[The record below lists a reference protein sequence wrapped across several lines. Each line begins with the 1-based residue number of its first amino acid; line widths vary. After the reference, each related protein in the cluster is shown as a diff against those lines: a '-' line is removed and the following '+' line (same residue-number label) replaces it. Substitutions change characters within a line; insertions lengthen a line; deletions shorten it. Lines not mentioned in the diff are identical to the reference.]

1 MSGIPNLPPP
11 GTPMVP
17 APSVPAAVPAVAP
30 MAPAPEAPVVAA
42 APNGV
47 EVPGV
52 VMPVAAAPVA
62 APVYAPVEAP
72 AAAPEAAPVYAAPV
86 AAAPVAPVAVAPM
99 PVSAAPMP
107 TPAAAP
113 NPMAQFNQVA
123 GAVGGGVAGSADLTP
138 LDQIDMSDVE
148 DRPPYAPVLPTAPYY
163 EGVITAIKNTGAAPS
178 GGTNYYLGIVFTF
191 PEQVVVEGNVL
202 VLKGLAISD
211 NVQIGND
218 NTRWKLKSLAQA
230 CDLYD
235 ENLKRI
241 KPGVNIMSF
250 LNRKVRFKVKTEMSN
265 GNPPEPRNKIA
276 GEYLKPLT

>member
-1 MSGIPNLPPP
+1 
-11 GTPMVP
+11 
-17 APSVPAAVPAVAP
+17 
-30 MAPAPEAPVVAA
+30 
-42 APNGV
+42 
-47 EVPGV
+47 
-52 VMPVAAAPVA
+52 
-62 APVYAPVEAP
+62 
-72 AAAPEAAPVYAAPV
+72 
-86 AAAPVAPVAVAPM
+86 
-99 PVSAAPMP
+99 MP

-113 NPMAQFNQVA
+113 NPMVQFNQVA
-123 GAVGGGVAGSADLTP
+123 GAVGGGVAGSADMTP

-163 EGVITAIKNTGAAPS
+163 EGIITVIKNTGAAPS

-191 PEQVVVEGNVL
+191 PEQVVIEGNVL
-202 VLKGLAISD
+202 GLKGLAISD

-235 ENLKRI
+235 DNLKRI

>member
-1 MSGIPNLPPP
+1 
-11 GTPMVP
+11 MVP

-52 VMPVAAAPVA
+52 VMPVAAAPAA

-72 AAAPEAAPVYAAPV
+72 AAAPAEAPVYAAPV
-86 AAAPVAPVAVAPM
+86 AAAPVAPVAAAPM
-99 PVSAAPMP
+99 PVAAAPMP
-107 TPAAAP
+107 TPTVAP
-113 NPMAQFNQVA
+113 NPMASFNQVA
-123 GAVGGGVAGSADLTP
+123 GAVGGGVAGSADSIS

-148 DRPPYAPVLPTAPYY
+148 DRPPYAPLLPTAPYY
-163 EGVITAIKNTGAAPS
+163 EGVIQLIKNTGQAPS
-178 GGTNYYLGIVFTF
+178 GGHNYRLDIVFTF
-191 PEQVVVEGNVL
+191 PEVVALEGNAVN
-202 VLKGLAISD
+202 LKGLAISD

-250 LNRKVRFKVKTEMSN
+250 QGRKVRFKIKHEKTN
-265 GNPPEPRNKIA
+265 GNPPEDRNKVA
-276 GEYLKPLT
+276 GEYYKPLT